1 MESTEHEGRTIMR
14 IFFVIDH
21 SVELKD
27 FSLNALSSEN
37 GRVDLVCKLIKD
49 SFLISNSIRKDTV
62 LYIFFSK
69 SKKTIM
75 FIGNQLLYLNPDE
88 RSIASILKKVFL
100 LYLKEKIIGK
110 EYSPGIYLYNW
121 NIEEVLKRIN
131 LPVVLLLEEGIM
143 DTTKIRQNVA
153 FVLSDHTNFSTEE
166 IDIIKNYNPFI
177 LKISPYSLHTDQC
190 ITIIH
195 NKLDVML

>member
-1 MESTEHEGRTIMR
+1 MESTEYEGRTIMR
-14 IFFVIDH
+14 IFFVINH
-21 SVELKD
+21 SVDLKD
-27 FSLNALSSEN
+27 FSLNALSSDN

-69 SKKTIM
+69 GKKTIM

-88 RSIASILKKVFL
+88 RSIASILKKVFSS
-100 LYLKEKIIGK
+100 YIKEKIIGK
-110 EYSPGIYLYNW
+110 EYSPGIYLYDW
-121 NIEEVLKRIN
+121 DIKDVLKRIN

-143 DTTKIRQNVA
+143 DITKIRKNVV
-153 FVLSDHTNFSTEE
+153 FVLSDHTNFSREE

-195 NKLDVML
+195 NALDVML